1 MKRRDYRI
9 MQEGEFK
16 DRYSNLVL
24 KKRIFEDPIMQS
36 AASFSCELNTP
47 PQCGKDGAQHYL
59 WVLAWFLSL
68 LCLKTMNRNEPN

>member
-24 KKRIFEDPIMQS
+24 KKSIFGDPIMQN
-36 AASFSCELNTP
+36 AA
-47 PQCGKDGAQHYL
+47 
-59 WVLAWFLSL
+59 
-68 LCLKTMNRNEPN
+68 